1 MMDEGD
7 KITLDAFNAKYEC
20 LENKAD
26 GNCLFLSIA
35 QLDSRHSSKELR
47 QMVCDFYKDFNANP
61 SLYEP
66 DSLLYNIANMKE
78 AMNIE
83 YNPRT
88 NRANKITHEKRICK
102 NLQYANVMDIFILSH
117 LLKRPV
123 VVYAKA
129 TYRSPNQMELL
140 RVEKYSDRTNSDKP
154 PLRLRYYGN
163 QGEEFEE
170 HYEAV
175 ILKSE
180 GNNVPG
186 PNPRKDPRQKKVSP
200 KTKKASPPKAKKGKT
215 PPKAKKGK
223 TPPKAKKSKTPP
235 KAKKSKTPPKARKSK
250 TPPKTRKTR
259 AEDNL
264 IGRTIVKRFKDE
276 DGFDE
281 NYIGTVVSYDPPY
294 YKVIYEDDD
303 TEEFTKQALKK
314 HILA

>member
-1 MMDEGD
+1 MDEGD

-35 QLDSRHSSKELR
+35 QLDPGHSSKELR

-88 NRANKITHEKRICK
+88 NRPNKITHEKRICK

-175 ILKSE
+175 IPKSE
-180 GNNVPG
+180 GNNVPV
-186 PNPRKDPRQKKVSP
+186 PNPRTDPRQKKTSP
-200 KTKKASPPKAKKGKT
+200 KTKKAS
-215 PPKAKKGK
+215 
-223 TPPKAKKSKTPP
+223 PP
-235 KAKKSKTPPKARKSK
+235 KAKKSKTPPKARKTKKASPKK
-250 TPPKTRKTR
+250 TK

-294 YKVIYEDDD
+294 YKVIYEDND

>member
-1 MMDEGD
+1 
-7 KITLDAFNAKYEC
+7 
-20 LENKAD
+20 
-26 GNCLFLSIA
+26 
-35 QLDSRHSSKELR
+35 
-47 QMVCDFYKDFNANP
+47 
-61 SLYEP
+61 
-66 DSLLYNIANMKE
+66 MKE

-88 NRANKITHEKRICK
+88 NRPNKITHEKRICK

-175 ILKSE
+175 IPKSE
-180 GNNVPG
+180 GNNVPVS
-186 PNPRKDPRQKKVSP
+186 NPRTDPRQKKTSP
-200 KTKKASPPKAKKGKT
+200 KTKKASPPKAR
-215 PPKAKKGK
+215 
-223 TPPKAKKSKTPP
+223 
-235 KAKKSKTPPKARKSK
+235 KSKTPPKARKSK
-250 TPPKTRKTR
+250 TPPKARKSKTPPKARKTKKASPKPKKTK